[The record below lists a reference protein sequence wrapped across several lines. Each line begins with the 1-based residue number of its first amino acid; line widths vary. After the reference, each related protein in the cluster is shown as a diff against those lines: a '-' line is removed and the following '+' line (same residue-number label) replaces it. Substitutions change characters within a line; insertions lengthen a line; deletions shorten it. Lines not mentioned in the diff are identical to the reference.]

1 MQTKS
6 LRKLLREEEIEYG
19 IQIGR
24 EEGIERGIEKGME
37 RGIERGRQEEREK
50 GRLEMAR
57 KMRQEGVSINIIE
70 KTTNLSPKEIKKL

>member
-24 EEGIERGIEKGME
+24 EEGIEKGI
-37 RGIERGRQEEREK
+37 EK

-70 KTTNLSPKEIKKL
+70 KTTNLSKKEIKKL